1 MIKVTVIA
9 VGRLKEKYLRDACE
23 EYLKRLGTYSKV
35 SVVEVNEERCSD
47 NPSESEIEN
56 VKQKEGQRIIA
67 KIPKGSFVV
76 PMCIE
81 GTQFSSEDFAKKIE
95 ATAVAGNSDITF
107 IIGGSFGLSDEVKS
121 LGKLKLSFGKLTLPH
136 QLMRVVLLE
145 QIYRAFSILNNSNI
159 INKTHISII

>member
-1 MIKVTVIA
+1 MKVTVIA
-9 VGRLKEKYLRDACE
+9 VGKLKEKYLRDACE

-35 SVVEVNEERCSD
+35 SVVEINEERCSD

-67 KIPKGSFVV
+67 KIPKGSFIV

-145 QIYRAFSILNNSNI
+145 QIYRAFSILNNS
-159 INKTHISII
+159 KYHK

>member
-1 MIKVTVIA
+1 MKVTVIA
-9 VGRLKEKYLRDACE
+9 VGKLKEKYLRDACE

-35 SVVEVNEERCSD
+35 SVVEINEERCSD
-47 NPSESEIEN
+47 NPSGMEIEN

-67 KIPKGSFVV
+67 KIPKGSFIV

-145 QIYRAFSILNNSNI
+145 QIYRAFSILNNS
-159 INKTHISII
+159 KYHK